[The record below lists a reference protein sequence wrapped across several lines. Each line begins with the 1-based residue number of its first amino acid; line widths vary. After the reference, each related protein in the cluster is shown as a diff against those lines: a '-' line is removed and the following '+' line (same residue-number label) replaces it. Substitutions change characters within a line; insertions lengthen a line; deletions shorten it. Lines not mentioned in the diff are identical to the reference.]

1 MIKKGIRRAG
11 GAVLCSLLLQGCLTT
26 ALWDCRVGDS
36 PWVDLRAR
44 LILTPLTLLLD
55 VLTAPI
61 QCWALGHDPDE
72 SPPCR

>member
-1 MIKKGIRRAG
+1 MIEKGIRRAAG
-11 GAVLCSLLLQGCLTT
+11 TVLCSLLLQGCLTT
-26 ALWDCRVGDS
+26 ALWDSRVDDS
-36 PWVDLRAR
+36 AGVDLRAK

-61 QCWALGHDPDE
+61 QCWALGYDPGE